1 MVGTKEQ
8 REVERMAIGSFIFH
22 LRGVLYKV
30 KTATYHCGD
39 RNPWNLESRH
49 QKAVLIKY
57 QELDFVT
64 GSHKTG

>member
-1 MVGTKEQ
+1 MLVVGTKEQ

-39 RNPWNLESRH
+39 RKTWNLESRH
-49 QKAVLIKY
+49 QKAILI
-57 QELDFVT
+57 
-64 GSHKTG
+64 